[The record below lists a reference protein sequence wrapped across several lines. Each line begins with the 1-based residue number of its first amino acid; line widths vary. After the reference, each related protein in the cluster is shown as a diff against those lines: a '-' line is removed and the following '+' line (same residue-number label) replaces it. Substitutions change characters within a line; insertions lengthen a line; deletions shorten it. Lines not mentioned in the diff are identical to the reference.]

1 MKDEWD
7 LYGYDW
13 REGRNDSMSKG
24 TKDEKNMNPYS
35 IKWIH
40 WEGRLK

>member
-13 REGRNDSMSKG
+13 GEGRNDSMSKG
-24 TKDEKNMNPYS
+24 TKDENMNPYS